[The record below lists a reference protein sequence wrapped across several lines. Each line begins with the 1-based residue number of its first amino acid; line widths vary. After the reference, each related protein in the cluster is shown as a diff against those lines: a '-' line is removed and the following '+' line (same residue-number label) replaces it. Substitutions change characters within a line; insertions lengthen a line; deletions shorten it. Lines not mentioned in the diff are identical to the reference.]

1 MLSALW
7 CGQMIIMGLSLR
19 EAVSTPP
26 PPGSVGCLAKP
37 QGKLGADFWLS
48 CLVMDSI
55 ITTLTVYKTT
65 KYMKLNGKRDR
76 LVQVI
81 LRDGLLYFV
90 AILSA
95 NLCNCLTYYL
105 APAILRVIAAGFC
118 QCITSKLFPGACGEL
133 FLTAV
138 GVMVSRLQ
146 LNLRSESIT
155 PPEIPI
161 SQDPG
166 ASSFATETKLR
177 EKQPTFSNTS
187 TTLSSIA
194 NFFQST
200 ITELGRDVEMI
211 EEGEN
216 GEAVGVN
223 SDIEMGP
230 IQPTSKSIAPTVPT
244 LSSFSRKEPERLE
257 DWNNVTP
264 AIARNSGGGWVDL

>member
-1 MLSALW
+1 M
-7 CGQMIIMGLSLR
+7 
-19 EAVSTPP
+19 
-26 PPGSVGCLAKP
+26 
-37 QGKLGADFWLS
+37 
-48 CLVMDSI
+48 
-55 ITTLTVYKTT
+55 LTVYKTT
-65 KYMKLNGKRDR
+65 KYMRINGKRDR

-81 LRDGLLYFV
+81 FRDGLLYFV
-90 AILSA
+90 VILAA

-105 APAILRVIAAGFC
+105 APAILKVIAAGFC
-118 QCITSKLFPGACGEL
+118 QCITS
-133 FLTAV
+133 
-138 GVMVSRLQ
+138 VMVSRLQ
-146 LNLRSESIT
+146 LNLRSESIAS
-155 PPEIPI
+155 PEIPI

-200 ITELGRDVEMI
+200 ITELGRDVAMI

-216 GEAVGVN
+216 EGAVGVN

-230 IQPTSKSIAPTVPT
+230 IQPTSKSIAPSVPT
-244 LSSFSRKEPERLE
+244 LSSLSREEPERLV

-264 AIARNSGGGWVDL
+264 AIARSSGGGWVDL

>member
-1 MLSALW
+1 
-7 CGQMIIMGLSLR
+7 
-19 EAVSTPP
+19 
-26 PPGSVGCLAKP
+26 
-37 QGKLGADFWLS
+37 
-48 CLVMDSI
+48 MDSI
-55 ITTLTVYKTT
+55 ITMLTVYKTT
-65 KYMKLNGKRDR
+65 NYMRINGKRDR

-118 QCITSKLFPGACGEL
+118 QCITS
-133 FLTAV
+133 
-138 GVMVSRLQ
+138 VMVSRLQ

-155 PPEIPI
+155 PPEITV

-166 ASSFATETKLR
+166 ASSPVTETKLR

-200 ITELGRDVEMI
+200 ITELGRDVAMI

-216 GEAVGVN
+216 EGAAGVN

-230 IQPTSKSIAPTVPT
+230 IEPKSKSIAPAVPT
-244 LSSFSRKEPERLE
+244 LSSLSREEPEQLE

-264 AIARNSGGGWVDL
+264 AIARNSGGGWVGL